1 VRTLSV
7 EERNALLAKLGA
19 PRNVLPT
26 NANYVGSDACR
37 DCHTSEH
44 ATWSA
49 SPHAQSV
56 ATLTGAGESDNAD
69 CLACHTTGYGR
80 PGGFPAEAATASHTD
95 LARVGCESCH
105 GPGSEHVKDGSTK
118 IGSIV
123 SLADKC
129 DSCVI
134 LQICG
139 GCHDDANDPGF
150 EFEVLD
156 KIEAQ
161 RHGTI
166 EPGTGEPVQ
175 PSAHRFHPLD
185 LALSDRAFQ
194 HAISQIHDPL
204 EAANPSWPT
213 R

>member
-1 VRTLSV
+1 
-7 EERNALLAKLGA
+7 
-19 PRNVLPT
+19 
-26 NANYVGSDACR
+26 
-37 DCHTSEH
+37 
-44 ATWSA
+44 
-49 SPHAQSV
+49 
-56 ATLTGAGESDNAD
+56 
-69 CLACHTTGYGR
+69 
-80 PGGFPAEAATASHTD
+80 
-95 LARVGCESCH
+95 
-105 GPGSEHVKDGSTK
+105 VKDGSAK

-156 KIEAQ
+156 KIEIQ

-166 EPGTGEPVQ
+166 EPGTGEPKQ
-175 PSAHRFHPLD
+175 PSAHRFHALD
-185 LALSDRAFQ
+185 VALSGSEFPRAADRAF
-194 HAISQIHDPL
+194 DRL
-204 EAANPSWPT
+204 EREQSTWAG

>member
-1 VRTLSV
+1 METLS
-7 EERNALLAKLGA
+7 K
-19 PRNVLPT
+19 
-26 NANYVGSDACR
+26 
-37 DCHTSEH
+37 
-44 ATWSA
+44 
-49 SPHAQSV
+49 
-56 ATLTGAGESDNAD
+56 AGESSNAD
-69 CLACHTTGYGR
+69 CLTCHTTAYGR
-80 PGGFPAEAATASHTD
+80 PGGFPAAEAAESHAD

-105 GPGSEHVKDGSTK
+105 GPGSEHVKDGSDR

-166 EPGTGEPVQ
+166 EPGTGEPKQ
-175 PSAHRFHPLD
+175 PSAHRFHKLD
-185 LALSDRAFQ
+185 IALSGQEFQREIDRAYDQ
-194 HAISQIHDPL
+194 L
-204 EAANPSWPT
+204 EREKSTWLGH
-213 R
+213 